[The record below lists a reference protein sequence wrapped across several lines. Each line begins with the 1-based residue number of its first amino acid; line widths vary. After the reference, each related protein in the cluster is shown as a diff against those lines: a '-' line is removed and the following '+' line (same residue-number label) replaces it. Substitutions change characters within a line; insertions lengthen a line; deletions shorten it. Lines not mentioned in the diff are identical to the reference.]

1 MSERSSLILRLIESL
16 DSRTSYIKAKLGI
29 LVPSQIRSL
38 RIQSEMPRQADLA
51 RVAGLHQSRISM
63 FETPGAANMTIE
75 TLARLAAAFK
85 VGLIVKFVPLSE
97 MLRWENEHSQDHFSV
112 TPLARDE
119 VFLNPALVE
128 STNVS
133 KGKLGGLSQSS
144 VNRVSAMP
152 VGRVNP
158 YQSSNDSPFQNA
170 IGA

>member
-1 MSERSSLILRLIESL
+1 
-16 DSRTSYIKAKLGI
+16 
-29 LVPSQIRSL
+29 
-38 RIQSEMPRQADLA
+38 
-51 RVAGLHQSRISM
+51 
-63 FETPGAANMTIE
+63 
-75 TLARLAAAFK
+75 
-85 VGLIVKFVPLSE
+85 
-97 MLRWENEHSQDHFSV
+97 
-112 TPLARDE
+112 

-158 YQSSNDSPFQNA
+158 YQSSNDPPFQNA